1 MQQPAKAAR
10 EYLKNAVMTATPEQ
24 LHVMLL
30 DGAIRFSL
38 RGRDALERRDYEA
51 AFQAFDR
58 AQRICLELTNGLRRD
73 VNPAVADQMG
83 ALHNFVFRRL
93 VDANTQHDLNAV
105 DEAVRIL
112 RHQRETWDLVIDK
125 LARDTAP
132 GTPPPAVAVTTPAAT
147 APASKFTSEPPRGAA
162 SLSIEA

>member
-10 EYLKNAVMTATPEQ
+10 EYLKSAVMTATPEQ

-30 DGAIRFSL
+30 DGAIRFAL
-38 RGRDALERRDYEA
+38 RGRDALEGRDYEA
-51 AFQAFDR
+51 AFQALDR
-58 AQRICLELTNGLRRD
+58 AQRICLELTSGLRRD
-73 VNPAVADQMG
+73 VNPAVADQMA

-125 LARDTAP
+125 LARETAP
-132 GTPPPAVAVTTPAAT
+132 GAPPPAVAASVAPSRFKPE
-147 APASKFTSEPPRGAA
+147 APAGET
-162 SLSIEA
+162 SLSLEA